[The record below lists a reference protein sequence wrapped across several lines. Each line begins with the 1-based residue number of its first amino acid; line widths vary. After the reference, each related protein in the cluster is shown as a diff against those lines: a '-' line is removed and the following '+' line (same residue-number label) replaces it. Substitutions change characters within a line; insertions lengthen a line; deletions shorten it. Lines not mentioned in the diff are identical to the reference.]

1 MTLLDTI
8 INEPKV
14 FQLQGSMHVYN
25 LFSSN
30 IIWQC
35 CKSVFYGSDNMFF
48 SAVLMCWSGP
58 SLKAFLSG
66 RRRQWLLVKRTLSMF
81 DSLVLTT
88 GNSVSNK
95 STANLLLAWM
105 LFCVALHR
113 VSIQGEA
120 KPKRADV

>member
-1 MTLLDTI
+1 MTLLVTI

-14 FQLQGSMHVYN
+14 FQLQGSMHLYN

-35 CKSVFYGSDNMFF
+35 CKTVFYGSDNMFF

-66 RRRQWLLVKRTLSMF
+66 RPRQWLLVKRALLMF
-81 DSLVLTT
+81 DSLVLMT
-88 GNSVSNK
+88 GNSK
-95 STANLLLAWM
+95 SQISQPRICFYPECFLCCFT
-105 LFCVALHR
+105 
-113 VSIQGEA
+113 QGIYA
-120 KPKRADV
+120 G